1 MINKSYECCIIGA
14 GPAGLGA
21 AVELINNGITNIVI
35 VDRNSIVGGLARTE
49 SFGGLKFDLGPHRFF
64 TKNHEINK
72 LWHETLGEDFIT
84 VERLTRILYNKKL
97 FDYPISA
104 LDSLSKLGLIESCVA
119 LFSYFKAKAGK
130 KKDIITFEDW
140 ISNKFGTKLY
150 ETFFKTYTEKV
161 WGIPCNQIGK
171 EFAEQRIKGLDIIQV
186 LKNSITGTSKVKTLV
201 NQFDYPILGAGQ
213 MYEAW
218 AEKVNSNGGTI
229 LLGCRVVSINE
240 TNYLIDNVEV
250 SDTQG
255 NIFTISAKQFF
266 NSIPITHFFD
276 MVHPRVSEEIEE
288 SVFSLYY
295 RDHITVNLSIDKI
308 GLFPDQWIYI
318 HNPDVEMARVAN
330 YNNFSKAMVS
340 GENKTAISVEYFVFQ
355 GDEIWKMD
363 EARLIDLAIEELSMV
378 GLIDKHAVEQG
389 WVVKETESYPSYYL
403 GYKEAYNKLKEKL
416 NLFQNIFPIGRSGM
430 YKYNNQDH
438 STYSGMLAVRSY
450 LNLNGSPFNLWNINI
465 DAEYHEDAERTK

>member
-1 MINKSYECCIIGA
+1 MGA

-21 AVELINNGITNIVI
+21 AVELINNGVTNLVI

-49 SFGGLKFDLGPHRFF
+49 SFGGLRFDVGPHRFF

-84 VERLTRILYNKKL
+84 VERLTRILYSKKL
-97 FDYPISA
+97 FNYPISA
-104 LDSLSKLGLIESCVA
+104 LDSVSKLGLIESCVA
-119 LFSYFKAKAGK
+119 LLSYFKARIGE

-171 EFAEQRIKGLDIIQV
+171 EFADQRIKGLDIIQV
-186 LKNSITGTSKVKTLV
+186 LKNAITGTSKVKTLV
-201 NQFDYPILGAGQ
+201 DQFDYPILGAGQ

-218 AEKVNSNGGTI
+218 AEKVISNGGTI
-229 LLGCRVVSINE
+229 LLDCQVVAINE

-250 SDTQG
+250 LDAQG
-255 NIFTISAKQFF
+255 NILTISAKQFF
-266 NSIPITHFFD
+266 NSTPITHFFD
-276 MVHPRVSEEIEE
+276 MLRPRVSEEIKK
-288 SVFSLYY
+288 SISSLYY

-308 GLFPDQWIYI
+308 GLFPDHWIYI
-318 HNPDVEMARVAN
+318 HDPDVKMARVAN
-330 YNNFSKAMVS
+330 YNNFSKAMIC
-340 GENKTAISVEYFVFQ
+340 GENKTAISAEYFVFQ
-355 GDEIWKMD
+355 DDEIWKMD
-363 EARLIDLAIEELSMV
+363 EVRLIDLAIEELSLT
-378 GLIDKHAVEQG
+378 GLVDKHAVEQG
-389 WVVKETESYPSYYL
+389 WVVKETECYPTYYL
-403 GYKEAYNKLKEKL
+403 GYKDAYNKLKEKF
-416 NLFQNIFPIGRSGM
+416 NQFQNIFPIGRGGM

-438 STYSGMLAVRSY
+438 STYSGMLAARNY

-465 DAEYHEDAERTK
+465 DAEYHEDAERIK